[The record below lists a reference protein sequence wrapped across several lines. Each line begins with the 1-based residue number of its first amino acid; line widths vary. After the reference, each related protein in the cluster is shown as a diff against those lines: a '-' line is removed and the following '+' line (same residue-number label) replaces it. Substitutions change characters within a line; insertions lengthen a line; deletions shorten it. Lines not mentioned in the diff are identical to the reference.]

1 MSSTTDDSADISEQA
16 TPAKAL
22 SAIKTPASGS
32 VVTTPSK
39 WQEASS
45 FVNSLTPE
53 AKAAAKYHSDLL
65 KKVSRY
71 SEIKKVILKARF
83 YCFFIFSNA
92 CTMNCRR
99 SIPIF

>member
-1 MSSTTDDSADISEQA
+1 MSSSTDDSADISEQA

-65 KKVSRY
+65 KKVIRY
-71 SEIKKVILKARF
+71 SEIKKSYPEGMILLFF
-83 YCFFIFSNA
+83 YI
-92 CTMNCRR
+92 
-99 SIPIF
+99 